1 MSSQYVAVWPTS
13 GWDRFGSLGHSSKF
27 QWLSRLGFVTAVMWL
42 TEGQR
47 NFARCLAVSWAAT
60 LNVHFRGLLPLTVFL
75 PDAKCTLRPI
85 LAFSYIGS
93 ITARHSSSGRQPC
106 WTEGATYIPIFG
118 RAAITFGIGPHLS
131 YFSVTVLL
139 NFTLAMTDTSTVHE
153 RRTRR
158 RWCLKTQLCRQKA
171 FVINQSSSLLTVPLC
186 CKLIHYGSEWTASP
200 TPSDSTVR
208 LFPVCM
214 PSHTWD

>member
-1 MSSQYVAVWPTS
+1 MSSQYGECWPIS
-13 GWDRFGSLGHSSKF
+13 GWDRFTSLGHPSKF
-27 QWLSRLGFVTAVMWL
+27 CRVSRVGFVTAPTSL
-42 TEGQR
+42 TYM
-47 NFARCLAVSWAAT
+47 
-60 LNVHFRGLLPLTVFL
+60 HFRGLLPLTVFL

-93 ITARHSSSGRQPC
+93 ITARHSSSGRQPR

-118 RAAITFGIGPHLS
+118 RVAITFGIGPHLS

-171 FVINQSSSLLTVPLC
+171 FVINQSISLLTVPLW
-186 CKLIHYGSEWTASP
+186 CKLIHCGSEWTASS